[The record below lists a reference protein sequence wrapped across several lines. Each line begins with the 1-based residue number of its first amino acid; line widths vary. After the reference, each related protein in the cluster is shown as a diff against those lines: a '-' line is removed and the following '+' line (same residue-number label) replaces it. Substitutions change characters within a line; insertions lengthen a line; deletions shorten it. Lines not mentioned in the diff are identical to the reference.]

1 LHFNLIVVEIKD
13 AVTESKDAV
22 IEGKDAV
29 IEGKD
34 AVIEGKE
41 TTIDLL
47 TKQLYNYEY
56 NNRMLVEQNKELR
69 NICEKRNATSPF
81 PSIIPVW
88 NVSKHT

>member
-1 LHFNLIVVEIKD
+1 MHFNLIVVEIKD
-13 AVTESKDAV
+13 AVTES
-22 IEGKDAV
+22 KDAV